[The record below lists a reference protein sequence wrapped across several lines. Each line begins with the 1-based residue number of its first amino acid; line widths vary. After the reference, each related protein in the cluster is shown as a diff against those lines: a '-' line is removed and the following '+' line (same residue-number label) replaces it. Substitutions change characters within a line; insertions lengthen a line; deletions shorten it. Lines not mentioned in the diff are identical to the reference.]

1 MSGKRNIA
9 DEIIQGLE
17 NAVAYARG
25 ESVATRVTVV
35 QVPDEID
42 VKAVRQARGLTQ
54 EQFAARY
61 GFALSAIQEWEKRR
75 RRPDRSARLLL
86 RVIERE
92 PEAVER
98 ALATDHHPGDSG
110 HRLPQTLQG

>member
-1 MSGKRNIA
+1 MSTKRNIG
-9 DEIIQGLE
+9 DEILQGLE

-25 ESVATRVTVV
+25 QQVPARVTVV
-35 QVPDEID
+35 DVPDEID

-75 RRPDRSARLLL
+75 RRPDRSARILL

-98 ALATDHHPGDSG
+98 ALARDSHPPA
-110 HRLPQTLQG
+110 H